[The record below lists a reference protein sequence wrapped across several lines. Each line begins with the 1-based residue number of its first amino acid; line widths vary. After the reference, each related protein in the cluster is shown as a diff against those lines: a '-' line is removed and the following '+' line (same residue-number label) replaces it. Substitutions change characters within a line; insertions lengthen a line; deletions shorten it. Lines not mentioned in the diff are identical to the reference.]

1 MPRIVCA
8 LILTLMLSSCSTDAE
23 RDSAGPAFDAMIDFA
38 ARELD
43 KPRPATP
50 SVWYVRR
57 RELQRICRSNWG
69 CQVIDQV
76 YIRDFCR
83 ARPEVGICQFAMA
96 HEAAHYVLRMAGTYT
111 GHRRVE
117 EPIVHE
123 IAQKWLAE
131 RNRSGQSGA
140 D

>member
-1 MPRIVCA
+1 MPRFFCVLIAAMMLPSCA
-8 LILTLMLSSCSTDAE
+8 TDPE
-23 RDSAGPAFDAMIDFA
+23 RDIAGPAFDSMIDFA

-50 SVWYVRR
+50 SIWYVRR
-57 RELQRICRSNWG
+57 RELQRICRSDWG

-76 YIRDFCR
+76 YIRDYCR
-83 ARPEVGICQFAMA
+83 AYADVGICQFALA

-111 GHRRVE
+111 GRRRAE

-123 IAQKWLAE
+123 IAQKWLEARRRGGE
-131 RNRSGQSGA
+131 SAGI
-140 D
+140 